1 MLPIDKQ
8 LYFQVTP
15 VACCKRRHIA
25 QKQGRVTE
33 DDFSPLQ
40 GTTTRHHF
48 KTPLQTTISTHL
60 YKTPL
65 QGTTTRH
72 HFKASLQGTTSRHHY
87 KAPLQ
92 GTKRSFY
99 GIE

>member
-48 KTPLQTTISTHL
+48 K
-60 YKTPL
+60 
-65 QGTTTRH
+65 
-72 HFKASLQGTTSRHHY
+72 ASLQGTTSRHHY
-87 KAPLQ
+87 KAPFQGISTRHHFKAPLQ
-92 GTKRSFY
+92 GTTSRHQKKFLRN
-99 GIE
+99 